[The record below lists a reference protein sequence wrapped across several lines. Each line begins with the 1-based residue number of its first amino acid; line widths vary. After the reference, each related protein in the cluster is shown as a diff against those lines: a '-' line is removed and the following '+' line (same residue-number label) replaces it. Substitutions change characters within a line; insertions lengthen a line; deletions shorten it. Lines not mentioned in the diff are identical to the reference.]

1 VQYSFAGSVALA
13 AALAAGLMNPA
24 PQQDAVAKTRAAVE
38 KTRSQ
43 KSYRV
48 SFDAVVRVPDSDPMK
63 INGETVWVAPG
74 VLFTQYTASG
84 GETVRLLRLGEKVWL
99 YHMLAEEWLSAE
111 ESGKPG
117 AGRGM
122 QNPDEVLATVLKAAD
137 KAIAAGKDAKGD
149 ILELKL
155 DGPALQKVMKQQAA
169 EGTLDWQNSEGTVR
183 LVSGFADGLMY
194 RMVVSAEVASTEAHL
209 KGKKVGY
216 SAEVNI
222 KTYNSDFGLEFTD
235 VDPKTQKKII
245 LPWPPG
251 FLNEAEKIPGVPEE
265 LKAEIQKRRKSP
277 PR

>member
-1 VQYSFAGSVALA
+1 MTVRYVLAGSIAISAMFLA
-13 AALAAGLMNPA
+13 GAQEGG
-24 PQQDAVAKTRAAVE
+24 DAVAKAKAAVE

-48 SFDAVVRVPDSDPMK
+48 TFDAVVRVPDSDPMK

-122 QNPDEVLATVLKAAD
+122 QNPDEVLSTVMKAAD
-137 KAIAAGKDAKGD
+137 KAVAAGKEALGD

-155 DGPALQKVMKQQAA
+155 DGSALQKVMKQQAA

-183 LVSGFADGLMY
+183 LVSGSKDGLMY
-194 RMVVSAEVASTEAHL
+194 RLVVSAEVASTEAHL

-216 SAEVNI
+216 SAEVTL
-222 KTYNSDFGLEFTD
+222 KAYNKDFGLEFTD
-235 VDPKTQKKII
+235 VDPKTQKTIT
-245 LPWPPG
+245 LPWPSA
-251 FLNEAEKIPGVPEE
+251 FLNEAEKVAGVPDE
-265 LKAEIQKRRKSP
+265 LKAEIQKRRKK
-277 PR
+277 